1 MSVSIKKLSDDVFEV
16 TVAKTSTTTHT
27 VTVTDQSLSDL
38 SDSNVTKTQ
47 LLEFSFRFLLEREPN
62 TSILSS
68 FDINVISRYFSD
80 YKDEVMA
87 KASSNLR
94 EAAARGGQ
102 IILITEERGVSEV
115 DFADAVITVPN
126 VDPLLAPILLAV
138 PAQILAYLTAVEKGT
153 DVDQPRNLA
162 KSVTVE

>member
-1 MSVSIKKLSDDVFEV
+1 MSISIKKLSDDVFEV
-16 TVAKTSTTTHT
+16 TVAENSTTTHT

-80 YKDEVMA
+80 YKDEVRRWCA
-87 KASSNLR
+87 
-94 EAAARGGQ
+94 
-102 IILITEERGVSEV
+102 
-115 DFADAVITVPN
+115 
-126 VDPLLAPILLAV
+126 
-138 PAQILAYLTAVEKGT
+138 
-153 DVDQPRNLA
+153 
-162 KSVTVE
+162 